1 LRRGVGLLAR
11 HLPTFAMI
19 AAATWIPVYALLG
32 IAAIGLDV
40 SGHMAAVVGS
50 IRSGHSPD
58 GLAVYALALYA
69 VVSILLTLVAV
80 PLSHG
85 ALITAVAAVE
95 RHTRVDVR
103 GCYRLACRRHIPFL
117 GVVAVLAAL
126 IILGLT
132 VL

>member
-1 LRRGVGLLAR
+1 MASTTARLSDVLRRGVGLWAR
-11 HLPTFAMI
+11 NLPTLAMI

-32 IAAIGLDV
+32 IAAVGLDV

-80 PLSHG
+80 PLSDPK
-85 ALITAVAAVE
+85 IETN
-95 RHTRVDVR
+95 RD
-103 GCYRLACRRHIPFL
+103 F
-117 GVVAVLAAL
+117 
-126 IILGLT
+126 
-132 VL
+132 